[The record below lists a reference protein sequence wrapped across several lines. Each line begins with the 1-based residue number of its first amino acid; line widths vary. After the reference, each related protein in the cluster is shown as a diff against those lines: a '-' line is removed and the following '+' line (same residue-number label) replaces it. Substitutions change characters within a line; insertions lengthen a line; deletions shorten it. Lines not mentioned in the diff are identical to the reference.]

1 MISWD
6 WQTGER
12 EKNHLFVHIQ
22 RRNGSSSENHPSWA
36 QTGRL
41 VETKGRGYF
50 QVAFHLANHAYSGH
64 PSSFQVPPGTTSS
77 SPGRGCSSQSPVC
90 CLKHNPTWKMSR
102 RWFCL
107 LPEIDQQRL
116 GGHLVLIAED
126 LPNPVQTFL
135 SCQNANGILNTPCSA
150 EF

>member
-12 EKNHLFVHIQ
+12 ERNHLFGHIQ

-50 QVAFHLANHAYSGH
+50 QVAFHLADHAYSEH
-64 PSSFQVPPGTTSS
+64 HIQLPSPSRHNIFFPRARLLQSVSSLLSETQSHLEDVKKMVLPPPRNRSTKAWWPLSAHCRGSTKSS
-77 SPGRGCSSQSPVC
+77 VDISKLSKCKWHI
-90 CLKHNPTWKMSR
+90 KHSML
-102 RWFCL
+102 C
-107 LPEIDQQRL
+107 
-116 GGHLVLIAED
+116 
-126 LPNPVQTFL
+126 
-135 SCQNANGILNTPCSA
+135 
-150 EF
+150 